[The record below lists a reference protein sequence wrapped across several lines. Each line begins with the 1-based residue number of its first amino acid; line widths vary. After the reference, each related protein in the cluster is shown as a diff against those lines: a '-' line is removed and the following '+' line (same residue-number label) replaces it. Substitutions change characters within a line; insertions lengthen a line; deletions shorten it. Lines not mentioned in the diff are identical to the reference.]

1 MYEPNSQFKCLR
13 ERMVYVTASDA
24 VFCREEKMNKTDVL
38 DLIAKHTREI
48 LPGLDARDFFESDR
62 LADLGAN
69 SVDRAEI
76 AMMVQESL
84 SLSLPRV
91 ELFGPKNI
99 GELADL
105 FLKKLHAA

>member
-1 MYEPNSQFKCLR
+1 MTKVELL
-13 ERMVYVTASDA
+13 E
-24 VFCREEKMNKTDVL
+24 
-38 DLIAKHTREI
+38 LIAQHSRDV
-48 LPGLDARDFFESDR
+48 LPGLDAHQFVASDR

-76 AMMVQESL
+76 AMLVQESL
-84 SLSLPRV
+84 ALSVPRV

-105 FLKKLHAA
+105 FLKKCNAA

>member
-1 MYEPNSQFKCLR
+1 M
-13 ERMVYVTASDA
+13 T
-24 VFCREEKMNKTDVL
+24 KTELL
-38 DLIAKHTREI
+38 DLIARHTREI
-48 LPGLDARDFFESDR
+48 VPGLDEHQFIASDR

-76 AMMVQESL
+76 AMLVQETIGL
-84 SLSLPRV
+84 SVPRV

-105 FLKKLHAA
+105 FLTKVHAA